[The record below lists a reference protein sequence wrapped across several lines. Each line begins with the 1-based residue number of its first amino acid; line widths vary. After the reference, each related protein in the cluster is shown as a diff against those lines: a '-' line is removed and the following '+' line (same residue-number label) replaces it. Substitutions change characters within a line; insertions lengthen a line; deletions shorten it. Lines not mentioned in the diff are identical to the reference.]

1 MVGILTESSFT
12 DAVASDLSRA
22 LRVPVVA
29 SPMGNAVKELSA
41 FVGEAFELTAIG
53 APKLLD
59 CEPGYLLVRPS
70 RPRVGVPCPQCACSV
85 LPPRTRSTR
94 RTGAAETKEL
104 GAICRGGDSFEPKV
118 PGTLWRVEFFA
129 SETAWLYRIQWAP
142 PGYIMIRGESPVDD
156 QTVSCGAG
164 WYALE
169 PGIPGGDVMFKPN
182 LAAEVPEDRLCLKCP
197 KGAILFSFPPSNV
210 PLPL

>member
-1 MVGILTESSFT
+1 MRGPGLLPLLRFEGHPCSFPICFRECYPCSFLVLFSFPPHKALSLHSYSWRFFWSFVF
-12 DAVASDLSRA
+12 AV
-22 LRVPVVA
+22 
-29 SPMGNAVKELSA
+29 
-41 FVGEAFELTAIG
+41 
-53 APKLLD
+53 
-59 CEPGYLLVRPS
+59 
-70 RPRVGVPCPQCACSV
+70 
-85 LPPRTRSTR
+85 
-94 RTGAAETKEL
+94 